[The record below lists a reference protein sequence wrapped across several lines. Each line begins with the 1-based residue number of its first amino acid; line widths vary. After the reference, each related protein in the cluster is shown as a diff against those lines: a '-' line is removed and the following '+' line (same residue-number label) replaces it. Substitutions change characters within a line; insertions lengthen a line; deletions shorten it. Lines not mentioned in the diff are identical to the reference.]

1 MSDARDLAAIPLVEP
16 RDGPELHLTQVPAG
30 VAVSPSCSVLLR
42 PSLWLPSYSRRL
54 GSEWVVPTRRQRFA
68 SGGQGIRR

>member
-42 PSLWLPSYSRRL
+42 PALWLPSYYRRR
-54 GSEWVVPTRRQRFA
+54 GSEWACRFGRRHGPRA
-68 SGGQGIRR
+68 DGLSA